1 MRRDQLPL
9 PPPNSVLVVIGVL
22 VMEVLADVIIII
34 LAVVLTE
41 DEPIV
46 SKKNY
51 HLLLLGCRVKTPNTL
66 RVSDT
71 PYWLYVTILTDTD
84 PPSGKLIV
92 TSTIL
97 LDW

>member
-1 MRRDQLPL
+1 
-9 PPPNSVLVVIGVL
+9 
-22 VMEVLADVIIII
+22 MEVLADVIIII

-71 PYWLYVTILTDTD
+71 PY
-84 PPSGKLIV
+84 
-92 TSTIL
+92 
-97 LDW
+97 